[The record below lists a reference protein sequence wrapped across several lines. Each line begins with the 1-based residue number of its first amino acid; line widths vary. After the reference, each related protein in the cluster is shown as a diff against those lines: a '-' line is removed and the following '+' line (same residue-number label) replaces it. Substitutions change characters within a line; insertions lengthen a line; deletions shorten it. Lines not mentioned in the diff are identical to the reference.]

1 MKTDV
6 IWRTLELAMQSC
18 PSLSQESARAIEA
31 AARSEFAGTRVWIA
45 EQPFHPERAA
55 GRKSVPREVANALY
69 QDALTNTPTAEL
81 VKRHGLSRATIYRLM
96 KRGPS
101 D

>member
-18 PSLSQESARAIEA
+18 PSLSHETARAIES
-31 AARSEFAGTRVWIA
+31 AARAEFCGTRVWIA
-45 EQPFHPERAA
+45 EQAFHPERSA
-55 GRKSVPREVANALY
+55 GRKPVPREVADALY
-69 QDALTNTPTAEL
+69 RDAMSNVSTADL
-81 VKRHGLSRATIYRLM
+81 VKRHGVSRATIYRLM